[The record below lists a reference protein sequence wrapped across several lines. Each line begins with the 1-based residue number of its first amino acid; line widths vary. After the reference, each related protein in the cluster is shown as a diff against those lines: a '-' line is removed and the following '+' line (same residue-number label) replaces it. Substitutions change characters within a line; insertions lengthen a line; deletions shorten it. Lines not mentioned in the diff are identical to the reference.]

1 MIITKF
7 TSSKEIIEN
16 VFRTTGQQTDITPD
30 DVMYW
35 MHECLELVGYP
46 LQYVPKVIGSKQ
58 DPAYHFTDYKVPL
71 PCDFYKLI
79 PAGISV
85 NGNPVRW
92 SNSAF
97 HYLLDGDCCDLEH
110 LNSQSMDMFVDNW
123 GNEFSPQ
130 AGRNPMQPDKYW
142 DVTFQIND
150 GEIVFNV
157 KEGDVCLAY
166 YSLPVDNDGF
176 ILIPDDAKYKR
187 AVTNYLVW
195 KIDHILWRQ
204 NIISDKVYQESKYEA
219 NWSMASVAAHAKLPD
234 VEQTQ
239 SILNSV
245 IRLLPHRN
253 EYQHFF
259 KGLGFPEQR
268 PFR

>member
-1 MIITKF
+1 MIIPKF

-35 MHECLELVGYP
+35 MNECLDLIGYP

-58 DPAYHFTDYKVPL
+58 DPDYDFDNYSVPL

-79 PAGISV
+79 PGGISV

-92 SNSAF
+92 SNNSF
-97 HYLLDGDCCDLEH
+97 HHLLDGDCCDLNF
-110 LNSQSMDMFVDNW
+110 LNSSATDMFIDNW

-130 AGRNPMQPDKYW
+130 AGVSPAQPDKYI
-142 DVTFQIND
+142 DVTFQIVD
-150 GEIVFNV
+150 GNITFNV
-157 KEGDVCLAY
+157 KEGKVCMAY
-166 YSLPVDNDGF
+166 YSLPVDNEGF
-176 ILIPDDAKYKR
+176 LLIPDDTKYKR

-195 KIDHILWRQ
+195 KLDHILWRQ

-239 SILNSV
+239 SILNSIV
-245 IRLLPHRN
+245 RLLPHRN

-259 KGLGFPEQR
+259 KGLGYPEQR